1 MMNNNNIIKEY
12 FDVNNHYIKISLV
25 NNKDI
30 HIVSY
35 NTSLLNGIKYETL
48 IRTEEIM
55 KKIQNNDFS
64 CEKLYSLIIQRI
76 EEKKYTIKSDENNV
90 NILLLETNNV
100 LNQNADIQI
109 IIPKNKSHK
118 TSEYE
123 KVLANE
129 INKLKEE
136 NRTLINSFNELKNMI
151 ELNNCI
157 RNNNNLKSK
166 SINKSINPSQNGSLK
181 ISKNEINNSNIDNNI
196 KNNSTNLSIKSSK
209 NDNNNDINNN
219 INKIKLNKD
228 SINNIV
234 NNSLKKNN
242 NLNPEDKNTKSKET
256 NNLSLSRLSDLN
268 FKNYP
273 SVKTS
278 QNTSFQFSG
287 YGANSYNGR
296 VRDYNEDRLKI
307 ILDHKLDK
315 IITDSKGNARIP
327 NISYFAIYDGH
338 GGNGCSNFLQENLHN
353 YIFSSDNLLSMPL
366 QAIYQAYEKAELN
379 FELIALDKENKK
391 LLDKSGSCSLSV
403 LFIDNSCFI
412 INLGDSRGLYSFN
425 SGKELFQI
433 TRDHKPNDPI
443 EKKRIEKVGGK
454 IYKDTRIKID
464 GVKIQVNETDA
475 PGLKFPCRVI
485 PGNLAVSININF
497 FHLGC

>member
-1 MMNNNNIIKEY
+1 M
-12 FDVNNHYIKISLV
+12 
-25 NNKDI
+25 
-30 HIVSY
+30 
-35 NTSLLNGIKYETL
+35 
-48 IRTEEIM
+48 
-55 KKIQNNDFS
+55 
-64 CEKLYSLIIQRI
+64 
-76 EEKKYTIKSDENNV
+76 
-90 NILLLETNNV
+90 
-100 LNQNADIQI
+100 
-109 IIPKNKSHK
+109 
-118 TSEYE
+118 
-123 KVLANE
+123 
-129 INKLKEE
+129 
-136 NRTLINSFNELKNMI
+136 
-151 ELNNCI
+151 
-157 RNNNNLKSK
+157 
-166 SINKSINPSQNGSLK
+166 
-181 ISKNEINNSNIDNNI
+181 
-196 KNNSTNLSIKSSK
+196 
-209 NDNNNDINNN
+209 
-219 INKIKLNKD
+219 
-228 SINNIV
+228 
-234 NNSLKKNN
+234 
-242 NLNPEDKNTKSKET
+242 
-256 NNLSLSRLSDLN
+256 N